1 MHLSECGGKLKLIAI
16 IEEPAVSE
24 KILKHNGLD
33 PPPPCAKAQR
43 VDLFEAVEAA

>member
-1 MHLSECGGKLKLIAI
+1 MKLIAV

-24 KILKHNGLD
+24 KILKHIGLD
-33 PPPPCAKAQR
+33 PQPPPRERARR